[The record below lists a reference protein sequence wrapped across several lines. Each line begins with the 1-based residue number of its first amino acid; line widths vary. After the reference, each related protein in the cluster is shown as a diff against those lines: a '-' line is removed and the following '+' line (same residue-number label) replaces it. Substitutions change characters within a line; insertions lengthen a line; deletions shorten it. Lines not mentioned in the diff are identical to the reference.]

1 MLTPE
6 FDVIISTL
14 SELSGKSIAE
24 RDAMVAGG
32 NALIEALK
40 RETTPKTATTLAGL
54 LGTNAATSTYNSFYI
69 SESGVVTV
77 ADNSSYR
84 VVAILVPFKKGDILH
99 YHREA
104 TTNRTMRFGFTTIDP
119 TTLTTI
125 EGLTLDMA
133 CNQSATVHD
142 YDIICPYDGAYLLFY
157 YYNNN
162 WVAETIRYDLW
173 CCGAHEIDLLKE
185 KTGTISM
192 VNANIFGGNYDIDGK
207 SVAQYSNTHYVG
219 TDLIVH
225 NNPSCRLWRI
235 TNKGYTHA
243 RVYTRAYTEMTTLAF
258 YINGAYTAPEEC
270 IRTERTGFRWYEA
283 DIPVGCTTIA
293 VSYRGPSGNP
303 DEAEVQIILTA
314 ECDKGI
320 IDEMDE
326 IRSEVS
332 EIRTVQNIPTDYV
345 PREISVA
352 EKNEIP
358 PYYFSRPAEPTIE
371 HYNSYLEEK
380 IQSVPEGKHFIFVTD
395 THWRYNA
402 KKSPALINYVR
413 KRLGVPY
420 VIFGGDAMHRPANK
434 DTETPIGSG
443 IWRLY
448 SLQWHTPSESRIRA
462 QTELSEYCTIMKERF
477 GDHFLFVTGNHDLG
491 LANLDMGKP
500 TGCGWQT
507 SDIPIARV
515 PYQDIIREAH
525 TSLKDRAVYDEQG
538 LQDVNVLSTISDDE
552 KEELKAYI
560 KQSYYVDDN
569 INQLRYIITYT
580 GQGGIFDGVA
590 SSIFGLSGSDCL
602 CSELKFIGTA
612 LMTLPVGY
620 DVVIAGHWF
629 YKRTDSKPFI
639 GTQWLLQMIT
649 AYKEG
654 VSFSIRERGD
664 TLPNFSTWMNASSR
678 VRDFSTLAYRGR
690 ILLIAGHNH
699 TDHAEVLTQSS
710 ADYRD
715 GSLSSYDYGAYPY
728 SEDPATRL
736 TQYLGIAVHRDG
748 GLHNNSNE
756 HINIENP
763 TSTGGSILSDCAFDV
778 VTITTDH
785 KVHCTRIGYGVD
797 REFILPDVAPEDY
810 TPPVTSTLGLCNE
823 EEDIEE

>member
-77 ADNSSYR
+77 ADNSTYR

-173 CCGAHEIDLLKE
+173 RCGAHEIDLLKE

-258 YINGAYTAPEEC
+258 YVNGAYTAPEEC

-345 PREISVA
+345 PREISAA
-352 EKNEIP
+352 EKSEIP

-434 DTETPIGSG
+434 DTETPTGSG
-443 IWRLY
+443 IWTING
-448 SLQWHTPSESRIRA
+448 SGWHTPLESRLRA
-462 QTELSEYCTIMKERF
+462 QTELSEYCSIMKERF
-477 GDHFLFVTGNHDLG
+477 GDHFIFVTGNHDLG
-491 LANLDMGKP
+491 LANLSGSGYDDEDKDVARTP
-500 TGCGWQT
+500 FL
-507 SDIPIARV
+507 DIV
-515 PYQDIIREAH
+515 REAH
-525 TSLKDRAVYDEQG
+525 SDIRSRAVYDEEG
-538 LQDVNVLSTISDDE
+538 LNNVSSLNLSSEDS
-552 KEELKAYI
+552 EELKAYI
-560 KQSYYVDDN
+560 KQCYYVDDVSQK
-569 INQLRYIITYT
+569 IRYIVTYT
-580 GQGGIFDGVA
+580 GQGSKLDGIVSRIFNIDGN
-590 SSIFGLSGSDCL
+590 ICL
-602 CSELKFIGTA
+602 CTQLKFIGTA
-612 LMTLPVGY
+612 LMTLPKGF
-620 DVVIAGHWF
+620 DVIITGHWF
-629 YKRTDSKPFI
+629 YQRTSSDTEFKNGFHWLCEMLNAYRSGTSFTIENVARGTDDQPTTDAWRTWNNATSK
-639 GTQWLLQMIT
+639 
-649 AYKEG
+649 
-654 VSFSIRERGD
+654 
-664 TLPNFSTWMNASSR
+664 
-678 VRDFSTLAYRGR
+678 VRDFSKLTWKGR
-690 ILLIAGHNH
+690 ILFIAGHNH
-699 TDHAEVLTQSS
+699 TDHAEVITQSS
-710 ADYRD
+710 TYRYD
-715 GSLSSYDYGAYPY
+715 GSLVAYNSESYPY
-728 SEDPATRL
+728 SEDVSTRL
-736 TQYLGIAVHRDG
+736 RQYLGIVVHRDG
-748 GLHNNSNE
+748 GTGFNV
-756 HINIENP
+756 P
-763 TSTGGSILSDCAFDV
+763 TTTASGGTIPTDTAFDI
-778 VTITTDH
+778 VTITNGH
-785 KVHCTRIGYGVD
+785 RVFCTRIGYGND
-797 REFILPDVAPEDY
+797 RHYVLPEFDPNLYLGTAP
-810 TPPVTSTLGLCNE
+810 
-823 EEDIEE
+823 DIEEEGGIYEEE